1 MSGLFVGDE
10 TPTLWTLTAACQP
23 KPAHVLSFLVGEI
36 LTHVSDRITDAAC
49 RTFSLDF
56 ETMWRHFNEEKNVK
70 WMGNESQLQC
80 STVEQVSVEL
90 VVQQTIKTLTA
101 K

>member
-1 MSGLFVGDE
+1 MVLK
-10 TPTLWTLTAACQP
+10 LLTACQTT
-23 KPAHVLSFLVGEI
+23 PAYILLFLVGEI
-36 LTHVSDRITDAAC
+36 LTHVSDIITDAAC
-49 RTFSLDF
+49 RTFSPDF
-56 ETMWRHFNEEKNVK
+56 ETVHTCEDISMKKKKVK

-90 VVQQTIKTLTA
+90 VVQLTIKTRPA